1 MGTMSEIWSMSFVR
15 YKKRG
20 NKWYVYEVSAF
31 WDKKSKKSKQ
41 HTKYLGTSD
50 TQGGEYSKPGKLA
63 AIISEKAI
71 VDFGDSYMINEI
83 AKNCDFTT
91 IIENSFGN
99 LDTIMTLICYQMT
112 QGAAMMHCRDWADG
126 NSASL
131 LFPNSKINSQD
142 ISRLFQKLGQEGLQ
156 RKFFKDYI
164 GRFFKEQHGILI
176 DSTALPSAINTPI
189 NAWGYGAE
197 GIDQNVSCLVLVD
210 KISKLPIYFRAV
222 PGDIPDVST
231 LETTIN
237 EITRLGLKMD
247 SAVLDAGYFSESNVR
262 YLCEKNVN
270 FITRLPRSRKIF
282 KALIEDAG
290 SIESRAYAIQ
300 YGERAVF
307 IKSIETTIYDQ
318 KLHVHII
325 LDPYKKAKDTQL
337 LLRDAFAEGTD
348 AKEIDEKMHYCGY
361 FILISRALIEREEIL
376 PTYYTR
382 QSIEQIFGFAKCNN
396 NLLPLRVHNEQSVK
410 GYIMLVFLSIIVF
423 VMMRQRLQPTFT
435 VENALLI
442 LRGLKAKV
450 HDKELAIQEPNKKT
464 KDISKLLNILVPTSL
479 GI

>member
-1 MGTMSEIWSMSFVR
+1 MSFVR

-31 WDKKSKKSKQ
+31 WDKKSKKPKQ
-41 HTKYLGTSD
+41 HSKYLGISD
-50 TQGGEYSKPGKLA
+50 TKGGEYTKPGKRIS
-63 AIISEKAI
+63 AIPEKAI
-71 VDFGDSYMINEI
+71 VDFGDSYAINEV

-99 LDTIMTLICYQMT
+99 LSSIMTLICYQMT
-112 QGAAMMHCRDWADG
+112 QGSAMMHCQDWVDG
-126 NSASL
+126 NIASL
-131 LFPNSKINSQD
+131 LFPHSKITSQD
-142 ISRLFQKLGQEGLQ
+142 ISRLFQRLGQENLQ

-164 GRFFKEQHGILI
+164 ERFFKEKHGILI
-176 DSTALPSAINTPI
+176 DSTALPSAINTSL
-189 NAWGYGAE
+189 NAWGYGAD

-210 KISKLPIYFRAV
+210 KTSKLPIYFRAV

-247 SAVLDAGYFSESNVR
+247 SAVLDAGYFSEDNVR
-262 YLCEKNVN
+262 YLCKKDVN
-270 FITRLPRSRKIF
+270 FTTRMPRSRKIF
-282 KALIEDAG
+282 KTLIESAG
-290 SIESRAYAIQ
+290 SMESRTHAIK

-307 IKSIETTIYDQ
+307 IKSIETTIYEQ
-318 KLHVHII
+318 KLHAHII

-337 LLRDAFAEGTD
+337 LLRDAFADGSD
-348 AKEIDEKMHYCGY
+348 AEEIDEKMRYCGY
-361 FILISRALIEREEIL
+361 FILISRANIEREEVL

-382 QSIEQIFGFAKCNN
+382 QSIEQIFGFAKSNN
-396 NLLPLRVHNEQSVK
+396 NLLPLRVHSEQSVN
-410 GYIMLVFLSIIVF
+410 GYLMLVFLSIIVF

-450 HDKELAIQEPNKKT
+450 HDKELAVQEPNKKT
-464 KDISKLLNILVPTSL
+464 KDISKLLNIIMPTTL

>member
-1 MGTMSEIWSMSFVR
+1 MSFVR

-20 NKWYVYEVSAF
+20 SKWYVYEVSAF
-31 WDKKSKKSKQ
+31 WDKKSKKPKQ
-41 HTKYLGTSD
+41 LSKYLGISD
-50 TQGGEYSKPGKLA
+50 TKGGEYTKPGKRVATVL
-63 AIISEKAI
+63 EKAI
-71 VDFGDSYMINEI
+71 VDFGDSYAINEV
-83 AKNCDFTT
+83 AKSCDFTT
-91 IIENSFGN
+91 IVENSFGD
-99 LDTIMTLICYQMT
+99 LDSIMTLICYQMT
-112 QGAAMMHCRDWADG
+112 QGSAMMHCQDWIDG
-126 NSASL
+126 NSANL
-131 LFPNSKINSQD
+131 LFPDSKITSQD
-142 ISRLFQKLGQEGLQ
+142 ISRLFQRLGQESLQ

-164 GRFFKEQHGILI
+164 GRFFKEKHGILI
-176 DSTALPSAINTPI
+176 DSTALPSAINAPI

-237 EITRLGLKMD
+237 EITKLGLKMD
-247 SAVLDAGYFSESNVR
+247 SAVLDAGYFSESNLR
-262 YLCEKNVN
+262 YLCEKNIN
-270 FITRLPRSRKIF
+270 FTTRMPRSRKLF
-282 KALIEDAG
+282 KTLIEKAG
-290 SIESRAYAIQ
+290 SMESRAHAIQ

-318 KLHVHII
+318 KLHAHII
-325 LDPYKKAKDTQL
+325 LDPYKKAKDMQL
-337 LLRDAFAEGTD
+337 LLREAFADSTD

-361 FILISRALIEREEIL
+361 FILISRALVEREEVL

-382 QSIEQIFGFAKCNN
+382 QSIEQIFGFAKSNN
-396 NLLPLRVHNEQSVK
+396 NLLPLRVHSEQSVN
-410 GYIMLVFLSIIVF
+410 GYLMLVFLSIIVF
-423 VMMRQRLQPTFT
+423 VMMRQRLHPTFT

-450 HDKELAIQEPNKKT
+450 HDKELAVQEPNKKT
-464 KDISKLLNILVPTSL
+464 KDISELLNIIMPTSL